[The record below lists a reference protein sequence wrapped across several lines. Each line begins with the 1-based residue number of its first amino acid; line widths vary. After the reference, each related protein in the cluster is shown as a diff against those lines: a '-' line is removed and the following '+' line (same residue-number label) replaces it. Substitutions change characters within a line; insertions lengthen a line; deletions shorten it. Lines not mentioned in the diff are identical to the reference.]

1 MKYSLVILCFL
12 FTNTFANSSYLN
24 SYGFLQNIE
33 FKLYTKDIP
42 PQKTLSNQQTTE
54 EILMYDIIHAVWE
67 NGKWTAYTT
76 NKTLLGVYKVGSPTI
91 IQNSNGKKLFFIA
104 NFPGSKGG
112 TDLYLSEFI
121 NGEWSKPRNMG
132 KNINT
137 PYNESNPGM
146 LDENTL
152 TYSTNGIIKK
162 VDINTFV
169 IDNGG
174 DPQFDFTAQTN
185 NTVANAQKLAEQK
198 LAEQKLAEQK
208 LAEQKLAEQK
218 LAEQKLAEQKLA
230 EQKLAEQKLAE
241 QKLAEQ
247 KLAEQ
252 KLAEQK
258 LAEQKLAEQKL
269 AEQKLAEQK
278 LAEQKLAQAKAE
290 LEKKIA
296 EQKLAEEQ
304 LAAAKAEL
312 EQKVSKQ
319 VVPEKS
325 SISQDNT
332 DAKYVELMKAAQ
344 KLKEEKL
351 AEAKGEQTNT
361 EPENLIDKIMQTA
374 QKLNAQNEEELKS
387 EAAHKSKTTTTPKV
401 TTPTTTPKVVE
412 TSKPTTPTAPK
423 ETTTVQT
430 NSSNTINDVESVGK
444 LSTPAA
450 KAMFPL
456 AIQIGAYMN
465 PNWNIIKPMGALGQ
479 LSTFQNESNLNVVW
493 LTGFSSKEEMLSTLS
508 KVKANST
515 FKNAFIVK

>member
-185 NTVANAQKLAEQK
+185 NTVANA
-198 LAEQKLAEQK
+198 
-208 LAEQKLAEQK
+208 QKLAEQK

>member
-185 NTVANAQKLAEQK
+185 NTVANA
-198 LAEQKLAEQK
+198 
-208 LAEQKLAEQK
+208 QK

>member
-185 NTVANAQKLAEQK
+185 NTVANA
-198 LAEQKLAEQK
+198 
-208 LAEQKLAEQK
+208 
-218 LAEQKLAEQKLA
+218 
-230 EQKLAEQKLAE
+230 
-241 QKLAEQ
+241 
-247 KLAEQ
+247 
-252 KLAEQK
+252 
-258 LAEQKLAEQKL
+258 QKLAEQKL

>member
-241 QKLAEQ
+241 QKLAELKLAEQKLAEQKLAEQKLAEQKLAEQKLAEQKLAEQKLAEQKLAEQKLAEQ

-387 EAAHKSKTTTTPKV
+387 EAAHKSKTTTTP
-401 TTPTTTPKVVE
+401 
-412 TSKPTTPTAPK
+412 
-423 ETTTVQT
+423 
-430 NSSNTINDVESVGK
+430 
-444 LSTPAA
+444 
-450 KAMFPL
+450 
-456 AIQIGAYMN
+456 
-465 PNWNIIKPMGALGQ
+465 
-479 LSTFQNESNLNVVW
+479 
-493 LTGFSSKEEMLSTLS
+493 
-508 KVKANST
+508 
-515 FKNAFIVK
+515 

>member
-1 MKYSLVILCFL
+1 MKHFFIILCFL
-12 FTNTFANSSYLN
+12 FTNNFANSSNSN

-42 PQKTLSNQQTTE
+42 PQKALSNQQTTE

-76 NKTLLGVYKVGSPTI
+76 NKTLLGIYKVGSPTI

-112 TDLYLSEFI
+112 TDLYMSEFTDGI
-121 NGEWSKPRNMG
+121 WSKPRNMG

-174 DPQFDFTAQTN
+174 DQQFDFTAQTN

-198 LAEQKLAEQK
+198 LAEQKLT
-208 LAEQKLAEQK
+208 
-218 LAEQKLAEQKLA
+218 
-230 EQKLAEQKLAE
+230 
-241 QKLAEQ
+241 
-247 KLAEQ
+247 
-252 KLAEQK
+252 
-258 LAEQKLAEQKL
+258 
-269 AEQKLAEQK
+269 
-278 LAEQKLAQAKAE
+278 QAKAE

-296 EQKLAEEQ
+296 EQKLAQ
-304 LAAAKAEL
+304 
-312 EQKVSKQ
+312 
-319 VVPEKS
+319 
-325 SISQDNT
+325 
-332 DAKYVELMKAAQ
+332 
-344 KLKEEKL
+344 
-351 AEAKGEQTNT
+351 AKGEQTNT

-374 QKLNAQNEEELKS
+374 QKLNAQNEAELKA
-387 EAAHKSKTTTTPKV
+387 ETALKDKTTTAPKV
-401 TTPTTTPKVVE
+401 TTPTTTTSKVVE
-412 TSKPTTPTAPK
+412 TSKPKTTIPTVPK
-423 ETTTVQT
+423 EITPVQT
-430 NSSNTINDVESVGK
+430 TSTNIINDVESVGK

-465 PNWNIIKPMGALGQ
+465 PNWNIIKPIGALGQ

-493 LTGFSSKEEMLSTLS
+493 LTGFSTKEEMLSMLS